1 MQLWRTVCSTDW
13 KGRPDHSLMLI
24 AESDKTDRL
33 IERQNEDVAEWQAQ
47 DIRNHNEN
55 LEDGEEKTTE
65 WTIKPVETTHARCR
79 WEMDSVNNGRL
90 REFVEGSEGYW
101 TTTVYHLVAQR
112 SGECD

>member
-13 KGRPDHSLMLI
+13 KGRPHHSLTLI

-33 IERQNEDVAEWQAQ
+33 IERQNEDVAEWQAL

-65 WTIKPVETTHARCR
+65 WAIERYR
-79 WEMDSVNNGRL
+79 WEMDLDAKLSSRSSAASFWSSAL
-90 REFVEGSEGYW
+90 REFVEGSEGHW
-101 TTTVYHLVAQR
+101 TTTVYHLV
-112 SGECD
+112 G